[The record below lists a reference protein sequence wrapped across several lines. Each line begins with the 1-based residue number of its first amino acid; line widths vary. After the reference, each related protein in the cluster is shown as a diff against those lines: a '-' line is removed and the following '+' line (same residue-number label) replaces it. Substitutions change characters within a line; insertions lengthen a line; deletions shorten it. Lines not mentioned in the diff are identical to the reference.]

1 MHICYHLNMQEIVVI
16 DTSVL
21 ISALIG
27 RSGPSRQV
35 LRRGFEG
42 DYIPLISNP
51 LFQEYEAVTARKSIQ
66 DKTPLSNQEIREL
79 LNAWYNCCRWVSVY
93 YLWRPNLPDEGDN
106 FLFELAVA
114 GNAQSIVTNN
124 TRDFSSELV
133 FPDIAIQTPEQYLRG
148 AH

>member
-1 MHICYHLNMQEIVVI
+1 MQNIIII
-16 DTSVL
+16 DISVL

-27 RSGPSRQV
+27 CSGPSRQV
-35 LRRGFEG
+35 LRLGFEG
-42 DYIPLISNP
+42 EYIPLVSNP

-66 DKTPLSNQEIREL
+66 DTTPLSTKEIREL
-79 LNAWYNCCRWVSVY
+79 LNAWYSCCRWVSVY

-106 FLFELAVA
+106 FLIELAVA

-124 TRDFSSELV
+124 TRDFSSELA
-133 FPDIAIQTPEQYLRG
+133 FPEIAIQTPEQFLRG